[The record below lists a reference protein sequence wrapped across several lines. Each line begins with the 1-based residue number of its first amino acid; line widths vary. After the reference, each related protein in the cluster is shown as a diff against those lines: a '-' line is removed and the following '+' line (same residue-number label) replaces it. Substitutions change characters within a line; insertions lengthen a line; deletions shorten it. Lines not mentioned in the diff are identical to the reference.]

1 MSNGTA
7 NGNGW
12 TWPRCIFEAGKTFG
26 VPTVLLLFLCWWLV
40 FYISPPLLNAV
51 TLFVSSTVEQ
61 QKSLV
66 ETQKAI
72 AESVEEIS
80 AAAGEIIKVERESQD
95 FMRVVQEQHNDHK
108 RDLETIKDAV
118 QHESY

>member
-1 MSNGTA
+1 MSNG

-66 ETQKAI
+66 ETQQAI
-72 AESVEEIS
+72 AESVEEVS
-80 AAAGEIIKVERESQD
+80 AAAAEIIKVERESQD
-95 FMRVVQEQHNDHK
+95 FMKVVQEQHIEHK
-108 RDLETIKDAV
+108 RHLETIEEAV
-118 QHESY
+118 TNESY